1 MNLVGNMFVLSRFQ
15 IENFE
20 YKEWPKHE
28 RHILVFGD
36 FKIVISEYTKLIPF
50 LSHVPRGFRLYPLV
64 PSIKTLMHDRRSVK
78 LMIGTYKL
86 FITHIFVY
94 YAFLIHNIK
103 IIYFVI
109 DVVGRIVTGERIK
122 DHFHFVILL
131 QDVTG
136 HIMQISLYDTRHND
150 ILKTY
155 REIKRKSILYVSRV
169 KLVRQPEWNVL
180 RSTDF
185 STVVFEPNMPEAH
198 DIRMFGCRRWS
209 PCSS

>member
-1 MNLVGNMFVLSRFQ
+1 MELGDAAAVVWSCTDGRASEMVEVLIHQFDSGR
-15 IENFE
+15 
-20 YKEWPKHE
+20 KKWPKHE

-78 LMIGTYKL
+78 LMIG
-86 FITHIFVY
+86 
-94 YAFLIHNIK
+94 
-103 IIYFVI
+103 
-109 DVVGRIVTGERIK
+109 RIVTGERIK

-131 QDVTG
+131 EDVTKIFLVSNKIIICDNG
-136 HIMQISLYDTRHND
+136 HIMRISLYDTRHTD

-209 PCSS
+209 PCSC